1 MKERLR
7 GRGVETGFEE
17 EDEEESE
24 GEEVGGEEGEEQ
36 EDGEFRRHAPDWSAM
51 LTHAAFRYRRHVRS
65 AWRSDAGRA
74 LDGHA

>member
-36 EDGEFRRHAPDWSAM
+36 EDGESSANM
-51 LTHAAFRYRRHVRS
+51 HRDHLKANACCDLGIDDMFEVPGGAMQVVH
-65 AWRSDAGRA
+65 
-74 LDGHA
+74 